1 MAKESRQRYSIT
13 LTPTGNY
20 ADPDHP
26 VRRLRALLKAAL
38 RVYGFRC
45 VVVEP
50 VQESIADTEAVDLA
64 PPPNSQGNTPDV
76 L

>member
-13 LTPTGNY
+13 LAPTGNY

-45 VVVEP
+45 VLAEP
-50 VQESIADTEAVDLA
+50 LQEPSIHADAVDL
-64 PPPNSQGNTPDV
+64 PPPPKAHESP
-76 L
+76 